1 MSKLKK
7 RFLIAVTLLCS
18 FFALTACSE
27 TKIAD
32 KPENSA
38 VYDQAKVLS
47 KETIQTID
55 KLNEEADNTNE
66 KLKIGVYIMEDLND
80 KDLED
85 TSLEISR
92 KWKIGDK
99 GTDNGVLLF
108 LAINDK
114 KSRLEVSDNL
124 ATRLTDIQSKAI
136 LDNMKPKLRS
146 KDYDGAVLDA
156 VKSITD
162 ANNGKTIKQTE
173 NSTSSNDMVGM
184 ILLIGFI
191 FFVIVVIIG
200 IGGDGSGGSFIGF
213 SDGSSG
219 SSGGGGGFSGGGFSG
234 GGASSGW

>member
-7 RFLIAVTLLCS
+7 LFLITTALFCS
-18 FFALTACSE
+18 FFVLTACSE
-27 TKIAD
+27 NKIAD

-55 KLNEEADNTNE
+55 KLNEKADNTDK
-66 KLKIGVYIMEDLND
+66 KLKIGVYIMEDLD
-80 KDLED
+80 GKDLEN
-85 TSLEISR
+85 TTLEIAR

-99 GTDNGVLLF
+99 DTNNGVLLF

-124 ATRLTDIQSKAI
+124 STRLTDIQSKTI

-156 VKSITD
+156 VKNITD
-162 ANNGKTIKQTE
+162 ANNGKKIKPD
-173 NSTSSNDMVGM
+173 TSSSDTLQLVIIIVF
-184 ILLIGFI
+184 IL
-191 FFVIVVIIG
+191 FVIIVIIG
-200 IGGDGSGGSFIGF
+200 IGGDSGGGSFIGF
-213 SDGSSG
+213 FGGSSD
-219 SSGGGGGFSGGGFSG
+219 SSGGGGFSGGGFSG

>member
-7 RFLIAVTLLCS
+7 RLLIAVTLFCS

-27 TKIAD
+27 NKIAD
-32 KPENSA
+32 KPANSA

-47 KETIQTID
+47 KETIKTID
-55 KLNEEADNTNE
+55 KMNEESDNTDKN
-66 KLKIGVYIMEDLND
+66 LKIGVYIMEDLD
-80 KDLED
+80 GKDLED
-85 TSLEISR
+85 TTLEIAR

-99 GTDNGVLLF
+99 DTNNGVLLF
-108 LAINDK
+108 LAIKDK

-124 ATRLTDIQSKAI
+124 ATRLTDVQSKAI
-136 LDNMKPKLRS
+136 LDNMKPKLRN

-162 ANNGKTIKQTE
+162 ANNGKKIKSDTV
-173 NSTSSNDMVGM
+173 SGDMTSYI
-184 ILLIGFI
+184 ILIV
-191 FFVIVVIIG
+191 FVIFVIIVIIG

-213 SDGSSG
+213 LGGSSD
-219 SSGGGGGFSGGGFSG
+219 SSSGGGFSGGGFSG

>member
-7 RFLIAVTLLCS
+7 RLLVALTLFCS
-18 FFALTACSE
+18 FFALVACSE
-27 TKIAD
+27 NKIAD

-47 KETIQTID
+47 KETIKKID
-55 KLNEEADNTNE
+55 KMNEESDNTDK
-66 KLKIGVYIMEDLND
+66 KLKIGVYIMEDLD
-80 KDLED
+80 GKDLED
-85 TSLEISR
+85 TTLEIAR

-99 GTDNGVLLF
+99 DTNNGVLLF

-114 KSRLEVSDNL
+114 KSRLEVSDNI
-124 ATRLTDIQSKAI
+124 ATRLTDVQSKAI

-162 ANNGKTIKQTE
+162 ANNGKKIKSDTV
-173 NSTSSNDMVGM
+173 SGDMTNYI
-184 ILLIGFI
+184 ILIVFVI
-191 FFVIVVIIG
+191 FVIVVIIG
-200 IGGDGSGGSFIGF
+200 IGGDSSGGSFIGF
-213 SDGSSG
+213 SGGSSS

>member
-7 RFLIAVTLLCS
+7 QLLLAVTLVCS
-18 FFALTACSE
+18 FFALVACSE
-27 TKIAD
+27 NKIAD

-47 KETIQTID
+47 KETIKTID
-55 KLNEEADNTNE
+55 KINEEADNTDK
-66 KLKIGVYIMEDLND
+66 KLKIGVYIAKDLNGESV
-80 KDLED
+80 ED
-85 TSLEISR
+85 TSLEIAR

-99 GTDNGVLLF
+99 DTNNGVLLF

-136 LDNMKPKLRS
+136 LDNMKPKLRN

-162 ANNGKTIKQTE
+162 ANNGKKVK
-173 NSTSSNDMVGM
+173 SNGVSDDVKN
-184 ILLIGFI
+184 IIFIVIFIGFMFYI
-191 FFVIVVIIG
+191 IVS
-200 IGGDGSGGSFIGF
+200 IGGDISGGSFGGF
-213 SDGSSG
+213 SGGSSG
-219 SSGGGGGFSGGGFSG
+219 SSGSSGGFSGGGFSG

>member
-1 MSKLKK
+1 MSKLVK
-7 RFLIAVTLLCS
+7 RLLVVAALFS
-18 FFALTACSE
+18 GFIMLTACSE

-47 KETIQTID
+47 KETIKTID
-55 KLNEEADNTNE
+55 KLNEEADNTDK

-162 ANNGKTIKQTE
+162 ANNGKKIKSE
-173 NSTSSNDMVGM
+173 NSVSSNDMVGM

-191 FFVIVVIIG
+191 LFVIVVIIG
-200 IGGDGSGGSFIGF
+200 IGGDGSSGSFIGF
-213 SDGSSG
+213 SGGSS
-219 SSGGGGGFSGGGFSG
+219 SSSGGGFSGGGFSG

>member
-7 RFLIAVTLLCS
+7 RLLIAVTLFCS
-18 FFALTACSE
+18 FFALAACSE
-27 TKIAD
+27 NKIAD

-47 KETIQTID
+47 KETIQKID
-55 KLNEEADNTNE
+55 KINEESDNTDT
-66 KLKIGVYIMEDLND
+66 KLKIGVYIMEDLNG

-85 TSLEISR
+85 TTLEIAR

-99 GTDNGVLLF
+99 DTDNGVLLF

-136 LDNMKPKLRS
+136 LDNMKPKLRN
-146 KDYDGAVLDA
+146 KEYDGAVLDA
-156 VKSITD
+156 VKNITD
-162 ANNGKTIKQTE
+162 ANNGKKIKSE
-173 NSTSSNDMVGM
+173 NSVSSEDMVGM

-191 FFVIVVIIG
+191 LFVIVVIIG

-213 SDGSSG
+213 LGGSSD
-219 SSGGGGGFSGGGFSG
+219 SSDGGGFSGGGFSG

>member
-7 RFLIAVTLLCS
+7 RFLITVTLLCS

-47 KETIQTID
+47 KETIKTID
-55 KLNEEADNTNE
+55 KFNEEADNTDK

-85 TSLEISR
+85 TTLEIAR

-162 ANNGKTIKQTE
+162 ANNGKKIKSE
-173 NSTSSNDMVGM
+173 NSVSSNDMVGR

-191 FFVIVVIIG
+191 LFVIVVIIG

-213 SDGSSG
+213 SSGSSG
-219 SSGGGGGFSGGGFSG
+219 SSGGGFSGGGFSG

>member
-7 RFLIAVTLLCS
+7 RLLIAVTLFCS
-18 FFALTACSE
+18 FFALAACSE
-27 TKIAD
+27 NKIAD

-47 KETIQTID
+47 KETIKKID
-55 KLNEEADNTNE
+55 KMNEESDNTDK
-66 KLKIGVYIMEDLND
+66 KLKIGVYIMEDLD
-80 KDLED
+80 GKDLED
-85 TSLEISR
+85 TTLEISR

-99 GTDNGVLLF
+99 DTNNGVLLF

-156 VKSITD
+156 VKNITD
-162 ANNGKTIKQTE
+162 ANNGKKIKSDTG
-173 NSTSSNDMVGM
+173 SSDTLQLV
-184 ILLIGFI
+184 ILIV
-191 FFVIVVIIG
+191 FVIFVIIVIIG
-200 IGGDGSGGSFIGF
+200 IGGDGEGGSFIGF
-213 SDGSSG
+213 LGGSSD
-219 SSGGGGGFSGGGFSG
+219 SSDGGGFSGGGFSG

>member
-1 MSKLKK
+1 MFTLKK
-7 RFLIAVTLLCS
+7 RLLIALTLFCS
-18 FFALTACSE
+18 FFALVACSE

-47 KETIQTID
+47 KETIKTID
-55 KLNEEADNTNE
+55 KMNEEADNTDK
-66 KLKIGVYIMEDLND
+66 KLKIGVYITKDLGD
-80 KDLED
+80 KDVEE
-85 TSLEISR
+85 TSLEIAR

-99 GTDNGVLLF
+99 DTNNGVLLF

-162 ANNGKTIKQTE
+162 ANNGKKIKS
-173 NSTSSNDMVGM
+173 NSGSDDVKNIV
-184 ILLIGFI
+184 ILILFIGFV
-191 FFVIVVIIG
+191 FFIIVS
-200 IGGDGSGGSFIGF
+200 IGGDIGGGSFGGFSGGS
-213 SDGSSG
+213 SD

>member
-7 RFLIAVTLLCS
+7 RLLIALTLFCS
-18 FFALTACSE
+18 FLALVACSE

-47 KETIQTID
+47 KETIKTID
-55 KLNEEADNTNE
+55 KINETSDNTDR
-66 KLKIGVYIMEDLND
+66 KLKIGVYIAKDLGD
-80 KDLED
+80 KDIEEM
-85 TSLEISR
+85 SLEIAR

-99 GTDNGVLLF
+99 DTNNGVLLF

-162 ANNGKTIKQTE
+162 VNNGKKIK
-173 NSTSSNDMVGM
+173 SNRGSDDVKNIV
-184 ILLIGFI
+184 ILILFIGFV
-191 FFVIVVIIG
+191 FFIIVS
-200 IGGDGSGGSFIGF
+200 IGGDIGGGSFGGFSGGS
-213 SDGSSG
+213 SS

>member
-7 RFLIAVTLLCS
+7 RLLIVVTLFCS

-47 KETIQTID
+47 KETVQTID
-55 KLNEEADNTNE
+55 KLNENADHTDK
-66 KLKIGVYIMEDLND
+66 KLKIGVYIVDDLNG
-80 KDLED
+80 KDVEEM
-85 TSLEISR
+85 SLEIAR

-99 GTDNGVLLF
+99 DTNNGVLLF

-136 LDNMKPKLRS
+136 LDSMKPKLRS

-162 ANNGKTIKQTE
+162 VNNGKKVKS
-173 NSTSSNDMVGM
+173 NKSSDDVKNIV
-184 ILLIGFI
+184 ILILFIGFV
-191 FFVIVVIIG
+191 FFVIVS
-200 IGGDGSGGSFIGF
+200 IGGDIGGGGSFIGF
-213 SDGSSG
+213 SSGSSS

>member
-7 RFLIAVTLLCS
+7 RLLIALTLFCS

-47 KETIQTID
+47 KETIKTID
-55 KLNEEADNTNE
+55 KMNEEADNTDK
-66 KLKIGVYIMEDLND
+66 KLKIGVYITKDLGD
-80 KDLED
+80 KDVEE
-85 TSLEISR
+85 TSLEIAR

-99 GTDNGVLLF
+99 DTNNGVLLF

-162 ANNGKTIKQTE
+162 ANNGKKIKS
-173 NSTSSNDMVGM
+173 NSGSDDVKNIV
-184 ILLIGFI
+184 ILILFIGFV
-191 FFVIVVIIG
+191 FFIIVS
-200 IGGDGSGGSFIGF
+200 IGGDIGGGSFGGFSGGS
-213 SDGSSG
+213 SD

>member
-1 MSKLKK
+1 MTKLKK
-7 RFLIAVTLLCS
+7 RLLLAATLVCS
-18 FFALTACSE
+18 FFALAACSE
-27 TKIAD
+27 IKIAD

-47 KETIQTID
+47 KETIKKID
-55 KLNEEADNTNE
+55 KANEEADNTDR
-66 KLKIGVYIMEDLND
+66 KLKIGVYITDELGDND
-80 KDLED
+80 VEEM
-85 TSLEISR
+85 SLDIAR

-99 GTDNGVLLF
+99 DTNNGVLLF
-108 LAINDK
+108 LAIKDK

-162 ANNGKTIKQTE
+162 ANNGKKVK
-173 NSTSSNDMVGM
+173 SNRGSDDVKNIV
-184 ILLIGFI
+184 ILILFIGFV
-191 FFVIVVIIG
+191 FFIIVS
-200 IGGDGSGGSFIGF
+200 IGGDSSGGSFIGF
-213 SDGSSG
+213 SGGSSS

>member
-1 MSKLKK
+1 MTKLKK
-7 RFLIAVTLLCS
+7 RLLIALTLFCS

-27 TKIAD
+27 IKIAD

-47 KETIQTID
+47 KETIKTID
-55 KLNEEADNTNE
+55 KINEEADNTDK
-66 KLKIGVYIMEDLND
+66 KLKIGVYITNDLGD
-80 KDLED
+80 KDVEE
-85 TSLEISR
+85 TSLEIAR

-99 GTDNGVLLF
+99 DTNNGVLLF

-162 ANNGKTIKQTE
+162 ANNGKKIKSE
-173 NSTSSNDMVGM
+173 NSASSEDMVGM

-191 FFVIVVIIG
+191 LFVIVVIIG

-213 SDGSSG
+213 SGGSSS

>member
-7 RFLIAVTLLCS
+7 RLLIAVTLFCS
-18 FFALTACSE
+18 FFALAACSE
-27 TKIAD
+27 NKIAD

-47 KETIQTID
+47 KETIKKID
-55 KLNEEADNTNE
+55 KMNEESDNTDK
-66 KLKIGVYIMEDLND
+66 KLKISVYIMEDLD
-80 KDLED
+80 GKDLED
-85 TSLEISR
+85 TTLEISR

-99 GTDNGVLLF
+99 DTNNGVLLF

-156 VKSITD
+156 VKNITD
-162 ANNGKTIKQTE
+162 ANNGKKIKSDTK
-173 NSTSSNDMVGM
+173 SSDTLQLV
-184 ILLIGFI
+184 IIIGFI
-191 FFVIVVIIG
+191 LFVIVVIIG
-200 IGGDGSGGSFIGF
+200 IGGDGEGGSFIGF
-213 SDGSSG
+213 LGGSSD
-219 SSGGGGGFSGGGFSG
+219 SSGGGFSGGGFSG

>member
-1 MSKLKK
+1 M
-7 RFLIAVTLLCS
+7 FCS

-27 TKIAD
+27 NKIAD

-47 KETIQTID
+47 KETIKKID
-55 KLNEEADNTNE
+55 KINEESDNTDK
-66 KLKIGVYIMEDLND
+66 KLKIGVYIMEDLD
-80 KDLED
+80 GKDLED
-85 TSLEISR
+85 TTLEIAR

-99 GTDNGVLLF
+99 DTNNGVLLF

-124 ATRLTDIQSKAI
+124 TTRLTDVQSKTI

-156 VKSITD
+156 VKNITD
-162 ANNGKTIKQTE
+162 ANNGKKIK
-173 NSTSSNDMVGM
+173 SDTSSSDTLQLVIIIVF
-184 ILLIGFI
+184 IL
-191 FFVIVVIIG
+191 FVIVVIIG
-200 IGGDGSGGSFIGF
+200 IGGGGSGGSFVGF
-213 SDGSSG
+213 LGGSSD
-219 SSGGGGGFSGGGFSG
+219 SSGGGFSGGGFSG